1 MINFEKMDTTQYF
14 YRNAIFSKQGKSI
27 FLIDFEHPERKQQ
40 ELEPWFGMIFQ
51 LADGQHT
58 LEQLYQYIASQYN
71 GNVPPNLSDTLKSV
85 VERMS
90 QGKLIVLTKKATTLP
105 YYLSMPYE
113 LLDIEKARKL
123 LKNDRKNIN

>member
-1 MINFEKMDTTQYF
+1 MDTSKFF

-27 FLIDFEHPERKQQ
+27 YLIDFDKPDQNKE
-40 ELEPWFGMIFQ
+40 ELEPWFGIVFQ

-71 GNVPPNLSDTLKSV
+71 GNTPPNLSDTLKSV
-85 VERMS
+85 VERMIE
-90 QGKLIVLTKKATTLP
+90 GKLIMLTKESTKLP

-113 LLDIEKARKL
+113 MLDIDKAKKEFRK
-123 LKNDRKNIN
+123 DRFNIN

>member
-1 MINFEKMDTTQYF
+1 MDTSQFF

-27 FLIDFEHPERKQQ
+27 YLIDFEHPDTKKQ
-40 ELEPWFGMIFQ
+40 ELEPWFALVFQ

-71 GNVPPNLSDTLKSV
+71 GNVPHNLSDTLKSV
-85 VERMS
+85 VERMVE
-90 QGKLIVLTKKATTLP
+90 GKLIVFTKKATVLP

-113 LLDIEKARKL
+113 LLDIDKAKKEL
-123 LKNDRKNIN
+123 AKDRSNLN